1 MQRRTFKPRSST
13 TQVNVEKIYTK
24 GQDSYEIDVNDIKT
38 TLAKL
43 SPHCDTLVSEAPAEF
58 NEMVNTI
65 NVLCSTEYY
74 PVLLSV
80 ISEYFTP
87 ENVKPGTI
95 KAYMVGC
102 AANSDPCSSICAG
115 SAPPDSEFQLC
126 QQKVIIGNNNRPG
139 GKYSFIK
146 THSPE
151 GNRAI
156 VYVPHDCIE
165 HFNGFC
171 SEEVKHLSS
180 LGVTEVKLVGLNDIV
195 LSDYSPLSNHLA
207 REKENIPVVARPGG
221 PLPTETGRVTPLPT
235 VQERPVQVN
244 QSTSFSNSWL
254 FWVIIILVVL
264 AILFYF
270 FIAKRRS

>member
-24 GQDSYEIDVNDIKT
+24 GQDSYEIDVNDIKA

-43 SPHCDTLVSEAPAEF
+43 SPHCDTLVSDAPPEF

-74 PVLLSV
+74 PVLLAV

-87 ENVKPGTI
+87 EDVKPGTI

-102 AANSDPCSSICAG
+102 SANSDPCSSVCAG

-126 QQKVIIGNNNRPG
+126 QQKVIIGDKGGN

-156 VYVPHDCIE
+156 VYVPHDCLE
-165 HFNGFC
+165 NFPGFC
-171 SEEVKHLSS
+171 SEEIKQLSS
-180 LGVTEVKLVGLNDIV
+180 LGVNEVRLVGLNDTL
-195 LSDYSPLSNHLA
+195 LSDYSPLNNHLA
-207 REKENIPVVARPGG
+207 KNTSLPRKEAPMVVGPGIGPGPV
-221 PLPTETGRVTPLPT
+221 
-235 VQERPVQVN
+235 VQERPVVVN

-254 FWVIIILVVL
+254 FWIIIILVVL

-270 FIAKRRS
+270 LYMKRRS

>member
-1 MQRRTFKPRSST
+1 
-13 TQVNVEKIYTK
+13 VEKIYTK
-24 GQDSYEIDVNDIKT
+24 GQDSYEIDVNDIKA

-43 SPHCDTLVSEAPAEF
+43 SPHCDTLVSDAPPEF

-87 ENVKPGTI
+87 DNVRPGTV

-102 AANSDPCSSICAG
+102 TANSDPCSSVCAG
-115 SAPPDSEFQLC
+115 SAPPDSDFRLC
-126 QQKVIIGNNNRPG
+126 QQKVIIGGKKEN

-151 GNRAI
+151 GNKAI
-156 VYVPHDCIE
+156 VYVPHDCLE
-165 HFNGFC
+165 HFPGFC
-171 SEEVKHLSS
+171 SEEIKHLSS
-180 LGVTEVKLVGLNDIV
+180 LGVTEVRLVGLNDV
-195 LSDYSPLSNHLA
+195 LLSDYSPLSKHLA
-207 REKENIPVVARPGG
+207 REEHVAVARGEAPMVVGPGVG
-221 PLPTETGRVTPLPT
+221 PGPI
-235 VQERPVQVN
+235 VQERPVTVN

-254 FWVIIILVVL
+254 FWVIIVLVIL

-270 FIAKRRS
+270 FYMKRRG